1 MLRKLLLALGGLV
14 GLLLVVAISGFAISS
29 SKLNRTYDVAV
40 KAPPVP
46 NDSASIARG
55 RHLARAIG
63 KCVDCHGDDLAG
75 NIVIPEGP
83 LGLAAAPNLT
93 TGRGG
98 IGAQLTDESFVRAVR
113 HGVGRDGRALLLMPA
128 EDWVTL
134 ADEDLAAILA
144 YVRSLPPVDKEMPR
158 SKLGPLGRGLYVAG
172 QLPLFAAERVPH
184 DQPAPPA
191 PVRGATAEYGRYLAN
206 IGGCTGCHG
215 PGLSGGAIPGAPPE
229 FKPAAN
235 LTPEGIGRWS
245 EEDFFRALREGKRPD
260 GSAIDPFMPWR
271 LTREMT
277 DEEIRAVW
285 AYLRTVEPKAYGGR

>member
-14 GLLLVVAISGFAISS
+14 GLLLVLAISGFAISS
-29 SKLNRTYDVAV
+29 SKLKRTYDIAV
-40 KAPPVP
+40 QAPAIP

-55 RHLARAIG
+55 RHLARAIT
-63 KCVDCHGDDLAG
+63 KCVECHGDDFSG
-75 NIVIPEGP
+75 KVVIPEGP
-83 LGLAAAPNLT
+83 LGLVAAPNLT

-98 IGAQLTDESFVRAVR
+98 VGAQLEDADFVRAVR
-113 HGVGRDGRALLLMPA
+113 HGVGRDGRGLILMPS
-128 EDWVTL
+128 EDWVLL
-134 ADEDLAAILA
+134 ADDDLAAIVA
-144 YVRSLPPVDKEMPR
+144 YVRSLPPVDNELPR

-184 DQPAPPA
+184 DQPVPAAPA
-191 PVRGATAEYGRYLAN
+191 AGATTDYGRYLAN

-215 PGLSGGAIPGAPPE
+215 PGLSGGKIPGTPPE

-260 GSAIDPFMPWR
+260 GTAIDPFMPWR
-271 LTREMT
+271 VTREMT

-285 AYLRTVEPKAYGGR
+285 AYLRTVEAKAYGNR